1 MVFQWYQRVAPTK
14 FPPVPRWTVETPR
27 GSSPSTHTKSL
38 DPKSSLVRSEA
49 KVLFPAAGGPNN
61 HSTWTKHLMGIS
73 RKKNGIWY
81 HSSCY
86 FMAILICKKII
97 IEWFVVL
104 DGENGSFTQLIHGH
118 FVGENYHLSQDT
130 SRDAK
135 RKYWNKESELDDLN
149 IQNEQCS
156 KPATL
161 FLSTACF

>member
-1 MVFQWYQRVAPTK
+1 MVPEGSPNQI
-14 FPPVPRWTVETPR
+14 PPSSKVNRWNTAWLVSVDAHEVIGSKEFAGALRGQGALPR
-27 GSSPSTHTKSL
+27 GWRAKQPQHLNQAL
-38 DPKSSLVRSEA
+38 D
-49 KVLFPAAGGPNN
+49 GDI
-61 HSTWTKHLMGIS
+61 T
-73 RKKNGIWY
+73 KKNGIWY

-86 FMAILICKKII
+86 FMAILICKKIV